1 MASDSPTP
9 MRRSVTLTPIKH
21 SMTTPRKRQRS
32 TAEGSQAS
40 TTPALLDD
48 PEAERRSELVI
59 EHLGFSP
66 VSCVDDIINAVN
78 EVLYQATESLERF
91 LEAEMGPC
99 AEVTQ
104 GIHQIET
111 LLEQAVDKNFDIFE
125 LYCLRNIFNIPNN
138 LTLTL
143 PHYEGYD
150 YSVTPEQEQG
160 IDKEIADMQQKIQ
173 VAQHLNKTMDQ
184 ELTFIDGELT
194 QLAPLQEQLAFVSDT
209 PRNHGAASASEL
221 LQFVVDQANALS
233 NGALAVKPLVDESA
247 LLALSWPEPSER
259 TQFLNR
265 LARIQLAKLTEHPT
279 S

>member
-21 SMTTPRKRQRS
+21 STTTPRKRQRS
-32 TAEGSQAS
+32 TVTGDQAS
-40 TTPALLDD
+40 TTPASMDD
-48 PEAERRSELVI
+48 PETERRSELVI

-78 EVLYQATESLERF
+78 EVLYQTTASLERF
-91 LEAEMGPC
+91 LEAEMGSC

-104 GIHQIET
+104 GMHQIET

-125 LYCLRNIFNIPNN
+125 LYSLRNIFNVPNN

-150 YSVTPEQEQG
+150 YSVTPEQEQS
-160 IDKEIADMQQKIQ
+160 IDKEIAEMQQKIQ
-173 VAQHLNKTMDQ
+173 AHLHQTMDQ
-184 ELTFIDGELT
+184 ELAFIERELT
-194 QLAPLQEQLAFVSDT
+194 HLTSLQEQLAFVSDT
-209 PRNHGAASASEL
+209 PRNHGVVSTSEL
-221 LQFVVDQANALS
+221 LQFVVNQANALS
-233 NGALAVKPLVDESA
+233 KGALSAKPLVDEST
-247 LLALSWPEPSER
+247 LLVLPWSEPSER

-265 LARIQLAKLTEHPT
+265 LARIQLAKLTEHLTP
-279 S
+279 